1 MYIMKNNIT
10 LNLNH
15 SEKTRV
21 EYFLNSV
28 DAQLEQIPFDVR
40 DLSHADDIIA
50 GFKFKGTDGSM
61 FITVI
66 FATSYF
72 HANDI
77 ATANS
82 FHKKPHTNCTINGAI
97 LFVVESTDERAVSQI
112 LSLFAG
118 KE

>member
-1 MYIMKNNIT
+1 MPMKNTIT
-10 LNLNH
+10 LDLNH
-15 SEKTRV
+15 SEKTRI

-28 DAQLEQIPFDVR
+28 DGELEQIPFNVKP
-40 DLSHADDIIA
+40 LQQLEEVIA
-50 GFKFKGTDGSM
+50 GFKFKEKGKPT

-72 HANDI
+72 NASAI

-82 FHKKPHTNCTINGAI
+82 FHKMPGRNYTINGDI
-97 LFVVESTDERAVSQI
+97 LFVVESADEDELSQ
-112 LSLFAG
+112 LLGLFAG

>member
-1 MYIMKNNIT
+1 MKNNIT
-10 LNLNH
+10 LNINH

-21 EYFLNSV
+21 EHFLNNV
-28 DAQLEQIPFDVR
+28 DGKLEQIPFDVR
-40 DLSHADDIIA
+40 GLSHADDITA
-50 GFKFKGTDGSM
+50 GFKFKGIDHSI

-66 FATSYF
+66 FAMSYF

-82 FHKKPHTNCTINGAI
+82 FHKKPNTNCTINGAI
-97 LFVVESTDERAVSQI
+97 LFVVESTDERVVSEI